1 MNSWRIINESRE
13 VITDLKE
20 KTIFTKK
27 SFIEDIHTICQALVR
42 YWSYKEELKN
52 TLILE
57 KELFTVHIK

>member
-27 SFIEDIHTICQALVR
+27 SFIEDIYTICQALVR
-42 YWSYKEELKN
+42 YWSYKELKN